1 MEKIQPIE
9 VQPVQDEYEE
19 LSSLRKENQNLK
31 SELMKVKNENALLH
45 DKNIKAYVKLKKAV
59 KIIND

>member
-1 MEKIQPIE
+1 MKEIQPIE

-19 LSSLRKENQNLK
+19 LSKLKKENQNLK
-31 SELMKVKNENALLH
+31 SELIKVKNENALLH
-45 DKNIKAYVKLKKAV
+45 DKNIKACVKLKKAI